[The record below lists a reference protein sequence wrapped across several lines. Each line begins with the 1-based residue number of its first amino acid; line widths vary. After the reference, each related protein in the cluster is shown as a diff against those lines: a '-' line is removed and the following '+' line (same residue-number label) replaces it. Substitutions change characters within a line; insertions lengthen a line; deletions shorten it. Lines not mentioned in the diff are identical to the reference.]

1 MRGVRTLLAPAA
13 VASRRLRSDP
23 LFAGALFAAVAAT
36 AFLFALV
43 PQLFDRLA
51 AESLEQTVAGASPL
65 ERDVTITAA
74 GSVQAA
80 RGDDPFQSVVAAGE
94 EHEERLPDALRR
106 VVGEGRAVAETVRYT
121 IVGPPGEGGP
131 AGTTRYL
138 TLRHLADAPARLG
151 ASDGRMPAEHGLAD
165 LPFPEQR
172 EGTVLDL
179 ALSATT
185 AEQLSVALG
194 DRLYLTPAA
203 DDPLVR
209 DVALSQRRYLAVDVV
224 GLLDAGATD
233 ASWLR
238 ESRLDRARIR
248 DTETQRFVYASG
260 LFPRGAYEAL
270 LSGTVPVPLRYEWRY
285 AADAAAVSESDTGQ
299 LGAGVRRLEVAF
311 GETTFGQRLGLGV
324 RTGLARIL
332 ERHETDRDAAGA
344 VLAVG
349 ALALLAVALT
359 VLGVLA
365 SLAAERRSES
375 IALLRSRGGSL
386 AQTLAAQALE
396 GLLLAVPAGALG
408 YAAATLVAAR
418 PPGLLPGLLVLA
430 IVLAAGGLLAAV
442 AFGPARQALAAKG
455 RADVLVPRLSPLR
468 VAAEALVVIAGL
480 AGAYLLRRR
489 GLSPEGGFDPY
500 LAAVPV
506 LVGLATGLLALRL
519 YPLPLHALA
528 WAAAPR
534 RDLVPALGLRRLA
547 RQPSL
552 AAAPLLVVLLATA
565 VGVFAATMSTSVAAA
580 QEGVP
585 AARLTPLDTS
595 TLDVFRAGIAVAG
608 GYAALALLLAPIL
621 TARPRLRD
629 FAYLRALGLSRG
641 DVLRLAA
648 VELGPPVAAAL
659 VVGILLGVGLA
670 YLVEPGLDLGALA
683 AGREAALRAPL
694 LAPALLAAA
703 ILLVTAVAALLTG
716 VAARRISLSRVLRM
730 GER

>member
-1 MRGVRTLLAPAA
+1 MTALRTLVAPLA
-13 VASRRLRSDP
+13 VARRRLRSDP

-51 AESLEQTVAGASPL
+51 AQSLEQTVARANPL
-65 ERDVTITAA
+65 ERNVAITAA
-74 GSVQAA
+74 GRVQAA
-80 RGDDPFQSVVAAGE
+80 AGDDPFRSVTASGE
-94 EHEERLPDALRR
+94 EYEQRLPEPL
-106 VVGEGRAVAETVRYT
+106 RAVVDGRRALAETVRYT
-121 IVGPPGEGGP
+121 VVDAPGERGP

-138 TLRHLADAPARLG
+138 TVRHLEDLGDRLR
-151 ASDGRMPAEHGLAD
+151 AAEGRMPSGAGLAE
-165 LPFPEQR
+165 LPFPEQD
-172 EGTVLDL
+172 EGTSLEI

-185 AEQLSVALG
+185 AQQLSLALG
-194 DRLYLTPAA
+194 DRVYLAPAP

-209 DVALSQRRYLAVDVV
+209 DVSVSERRYLVLDVV
-224 GLLDAGATD
+224 GILDAEAADPGL
-233 ASWLR
+233 LR
-238 ESRLDRARIR
+238 ESRLDRAVIR
-248 DTETQRFVYASG
+248 DTESERFVYAYG
-260 LFPRGAYEAL
+260 LFPREAYNEL
-270 LSGTVPVPLRYEWRY
+270 LSGIGPVPLRYEWRY
-285 AADAAAVSESDTGQ
+285 LVDPAAVGESDTEE
-299 LGAGVRRLEVAF
+299 LAAAVRRLEGIF
-311 GETTFGQRLGLGV
+311 GETTFGQRLGLGA

-332 ERHETDRDAAGA
+332 ERHEADREAAAA

-349 ALALLAVALT
+349 GLALLAVALT

-386 AQTLAAQALE
+386 AQTLAAQAFE
-396 GLLLAVPAGALG
+396 GLLVAVPGGALG
-408 YAAATLVAAR
+408 YVGATLVAAR

-430 IVLAAGGLLAAV
+430 IVLAAGALLAGV
-442 AFGPARQALAAKG
+442 ALGPARRALATKG

-468 VAAEALVVIAGL
+468 VALEALVVIASL

-489 GLSPEGGFDPY
+489 GLSAAGGFDPY

-565 VGVFAATMSTSVAAA
+565 VGVFAATMSTSIAAA
-580 QEGVP
+580 QEGV
-585 AARLTPLDTS
+585 AAAQLTSLDTS

-608 GYAALALLLAPIL
+608 GYAALALLLAPVL

-629 FAYLRALGLSRG
+629 FAYLRALGLSRRE
-641 DVLRLAA
+641 VLRLAA

-659 VVGILLGVGLA
+659 VIGILLGVGLA
-670 YLVEPGLDLGALA
+670 YLVEPGLDLSALA
-683 AGREAALRAPL
+683 AGREAALEAPL

-703 ILLVTAVAALLTG
+703 ILLVTAAAALLTG
-716 VAARRISLSRVLRM
+716 AAARRISLSRVLRM

>member
-1 MRGVRTLLAPAA
+1 MTALRTLVAPLA
-13 VASRRLRSDP
+13 VARRRLRSDP

-43 PQLFDRLA
+43 PQVFDRLA
-51 AESLEQTVAGASPL
+51 AQSLEQTVARANPL
-65 ERDVTITAA
+65 ERNVTITAA
-74 GSVQAA
+74 GRVQAA
-80 RGDDPFQSVVAAGE
+80 AGDDPFRSVTASGE
-94 EHEERLPDALRR
+94 EYEERLPKPL
-106 VVGEGRAVAETVRYT
+106 RAVLDGRRALAETVRYT
-121 IVGPPGEGGP
+121 IVEAPGESGP
-131 AGTTRYL
+131 SGTTRYL
-138 TLRHLADAPARLG
+138 TLRHLEGVGGLRAAE
-151 ASDGRMPAEHGLAD
+151 GRMPSGAGLAE
-165 LPFPEQR
+165 LPFPEQA
-172 EGTVLDL
+172 EGTALEI

-185 AEQLSVALG
+185 AQQLSLALG
-194 DRLYLTPAA
+194 DRVYLAPAP

-209 DVALSQRRYLAVDVV
+209 DVPVSQRRYLALDVV
-224 GLLDAGATD
+224 GILDAEAADPGL
-233 ASWLR
+233 LR
-238 ESRLDRARIR
+238 ESRLGRAVIR
-248 DTETQRFVYASG
+248 DTESQRFVYAYG
-260 LFPRGAYEAL
+260 LFPRETYNEL
-270 LSGTVPVPLRYEWRY
+270 LSGTGPIPLRYEWRY
-285 AADAAAVSESDTGQ
+285 LVDPAAVGESDTKE
-299 LGAGVRRLEVAF
+299 LATAVRRLEGLF
-311 GETTFGQRLGLGV
+311 GETTFGQRLGLGA
-324 RTGLARIL
+324 RTGLTRIL
-332 ERHETDRDAAGA
+332 ERHDADREAASA

-349 ALALLAVALT
+349 GLALLAVALT

-396 GLLLAVPAGALG
+396 GLLVAVPAGALG
-408 YAAATLVAAR
+408 YVAATLASGR
-418 PPGLLPGLLVLA
+418 QPGLLPGLLVVA
-430 IVLAAGGLLAAV
+430 IVLAAGVLLAVV
-442 AFGPARQALAAKG
+442 AAGPARRALATKG

-468 VAAEALVVIAGL
+468 LAVEALVVIAAL

-489 GLSPEGGFDPY
+489 GLSPTGGFDPY

-552 AAAPLLVVLLATA
+552 AAAPLLVVLLATS
-565 VGVFAATMSTSVAAA
+565 VGVFAATMSSSIAGA

-585 AARLTPLDTS
+585 AAELTPLDTS

-608 GYAALALLLAPIL
+608 GYAALALLLAPVL

-629 FAYLRALGLSRG
+629 FAYLRAIGLSRR

-659 VVGILLGVGLA
+659 VIGILLGVGLA
-670 YLVEPGLDLGALA
+670 YLVEPGLDLTVLA
-683 AGREAALRAPL
+683 AGREAALEAPL

-703 ILLVTAVAALLTG
+703 LLLVTAAAALLTG
-716 VAARRISLSRVLRM
+716 TAARRISLSRVLRM

>member
-1 MRGVRTLLAPAA
+1 VGG
-13 VASRRLRSDP
+13 RLR
-23 LFAGALFAAVAAT
+23 
-36 AFLFALV
+36 
-43 PQLFDRLA
+43 A
-51 AESLEQTVAGASPL
+51 AEG
-65 ERDVTITAA
+65 
-74 GSVQAA
+74 
-80 RGDDPFQSVVAAGE
+80 
-94 EHEERLPDALRR
+94 RLPS
-106 VVGEGRAVAETVRYT
+106 
-121 IVGPPGEGGP
+121 
-131 AGTTRYL
+131 
-138 TLRHLADAPARLG
+138 G
-151 ASDGRMPAEHGLAD
+151 AGLAE
-165 LPFPEQR
+165 LPFPEQT
-172 EGTVLDL
+172 EGRTLEI

-185 AEQLSVALG
+185 ARQLSLGLG
-194 DRLYLTPAA
+194 DRVYLAPAA

-209 DVALSQRRYLAVDVV
+209 DVSVSERRYLALDVV
-224 GLLDAGATD
+224 GILDAEAAEPGL
-233 ASWLR
+233 LR
-238 ESRLDRARIR
+238 ESRLDRAVIR
-248 DTETQRFVYASG
+248 DTESQRFVYAYG
-260 LFPRGAYEAL
+260 LFPREVYNEL
-270 LSGTVPVPLRYEWRY
+270 LAGIGPVPLRYEWRFLV
-285 AADAAAVSESDTGQ
+285 DPAAVGESDTGE
-299 LGAGVRRLEVAF
+299 LAAAVRRLEGIF
-311 GETTFGQRLGLGV
+311 GETTFGQRLGLGA

-332 ERHETDRDAAGA
+332 ERHEADREAAAA

-349 ALALLAVALT
+349 GLALLAVALT

-375 IALLRSRGGSL
+375 ISLLRSRGGSL
-386 AQTLAAQALE
+386 SQTLAAQALE
-396 GLLLAVPAGALG
+396 GLLVAVPAGAVG
-408 YAAATLVAAR
+408 YVAATLVAGR

-430 IVLAAGGLLAAV
+430 IVLATGVLLAGV
-442 AFGPARQALAAKG
+442 ALGPARRALAAKG

-468 VAAEALVVIAGL
+468 VALEALVVIASL

-489 GLSPEGGFDPY
+489 GLSPTGGFDPY

-565 VGVFAATMSTSVAAA
+565 VGVFAATVSTSIAAA
-580 QEGVP
+580 QEGV
-585 AARLTPLDTS
+585 AAAELTPLDTS

-608 GYAALALLLAPIL
+608 GYAALALLLGPVL

-629 FAYLRALGLSRG
+629 FAYLRAIGLSRR

-659 VVGILLGVGLA
+659 VIGILLGVGLA
-670 YLVEPGLDLGALA
+670 YLVEPGLDLSAL
-683 AGREAALRAPL
+683 AGREAALEAPL

-703 ILLVTAVAALLTG
+703 ILLVTAAAALLTG
-716 VAARRISLSRVLRM
+716 AAARRISLSRVLRM

>member
-1 MRGVRTLLAPAA
+1 MRAVRTLAAPLA
-13 VASRRLRSDP
+13 VGWRRLRSDP
-23 LFAGALFAAVAAT
+23 LFAGVLFAAVAAT

-51 AESLEQTVAGASPL
+51 AESLEQTVARANPL
-65 ERDVTITAA
+65 ERNVAITAA
-74 GSVQAA
+74 GKVQAA
-80 RGDDPFQSVVAAGE
+80 TGDDPFRSVVATGTTYE
-94 EHEERLPDALRR
+94 RRLPDALRD
-106 VVGEGRAVAETVRYT
+106 VVDGPAAIAETVRYT
-121 IVGPPGEGGP
+121 IMVPPGESGP

-138 TLRHLADAPARLG
+138 TLRHLQGAAERLR
-151 ASDGRMPAEHGLAD
+151 AAEGRMPSAAGQAQ
-165 LPFPEQR
+165 LPFREQP
-172 EGTVLDL
+172 EGTSLEI
-179 ALSATT
+179 ALSAPT
-185 AEQLSVALG
+185 AQQLSVGVG
-194 DRLYLTPAA
+194 DRVYILPAT
-203 DDPLVR
+203 DDLLVR
-209 DVALSQRRYLAVDVV
+209 DVPVSQRRYLAVDVV
-224 GLLDAGATD
+224 GILEVDPADAG
-233 ASWLR
+233 WLR
-238 ESRLDRARIR
+238 ESRLGRAVVR
-248 DTETQRFVYASG
+248 DTETQRFVYG
-260 LFPRGAYEAL
+260 HGVFPREVYGELIA
-270 LSGTVPVPLRYEWRY
+270 GVGPVPLRYEWRY
-285 AADAAAVSESDTGQ
+285 PVNPSAVGESDTDE
-299 LGAGVRRLEVAF
+299 LAAAVRRLEGIF
-311 GETTFGQRLGLGV
+311 GQTTFGQRLGVGA

-332 ERHETDRDAAGA
+332 ERHEVDREAAGA

-349 ALALLAVALT
+349 GLALLAVALT

-396 GLLLAVPAGALG
+396 GLVVAVPAGAIG
-408 YAAATLVAAR
+408 YAAATLVAGR

-430 IVLAAGGLLAAV
+430 IVLAAGTLLAAV
-442 AFGPARQALAAKG
+442 AVGPARRALAAKG

-468 VAAEALVVIAGL
+468 LAVEAVVVIAAL

-500 LAAVPV
+500 LAVVPV

-552 AAAPLLVVLLATA
+552 AAAPLLVVLLATS
-565 VGVFAATMSTSVAAA
+565 VGVFAATMSSSIAGA
-580 QEGVP
+580 QEGV
-585 AARLTPLDTS
+585 AATGLTPLDTS

-608 GYAALALLLAPIL
+608 GYAALALLLAPVL

-629 FAYLRALGLSRG
+629 FAYLRALGLSRR

-659 VVGILLGVGLA
+659 VMGILLGVGLA
-670 YLVEPGLDLGALA
+670 YLVEPGLDLSALA
-683 AGREAALRAPL
+683 AGREAALEAPL
-694 LAPALLAAA
+694 VGPALLAAA
-703 ILLVTAVAALLTG
+703 LLLATAAAALLTG

>member
-1 MRGVRTLLAPAA
+1 MRALRTLAAPLA
-13 VASRRLRSDP
+13 VAWRRLRSDA

-51 AESLEQTVAGASPL
+51 AESLEQTVARANPL
-65 ERDVTITAA
+65 ERNVAITAA
-74 GSVQAA
+74 GKVQAA
-80 RGDDPFQSVVAAGE
+80 RGDDPFRSVVATGTTYE
-94 EHEERLPDALRR
+94 RRLPDALQD
-106 VVGEGRAVAETVRYT
+106 VVEGPAAIAETVRYT
-121 IVGPPGEGGP
+121 IMVPPGGSGP

-138 TLRHLADAPARLG
+138 TLRHLQG
-151 ASDGRMPAEHGLAD
+151 ASERLRAAEGRMPSAAGQAQ
-165 LPFPEQR
+165 LPFREQP
-172 EGTVLDL
+172 EGTSLEI
-179 ALSATT
+179 ALSAAT
-185 AEQLSVALG
+185 AEQLSLGVG
-194 DRLYLTPAA
+194 DRVYILPAT
-203 DDPLVR
+203 DDLLVR
-209 DVALSQRRYLAVDVV
+209 DVPVSQRRYLAVDVV
-224 GLLDAGATD
+224 GILEADPADAG
-233 ASWLR
+233 WLR
-238 ESRLDRARIR
+238 ESRLGRAVVR
-248 DTETQRFVYASG
+248 DTETQRFVFAYG
-260 LFPRGAYEAL
+260 LFPREVYGELIA
-270 LSGTVPVPLRYEWRY
+270 GVGPVPLRYEWRY
-285 AADAAAVSESDTGQ
+285 PVEPGAVGESDTDE
-299 LGAGVRRLEVAF
+299 LAAAVRRLEGIF
-311 GETTFGQRLGLGV
+311 GQTTFAQRLGIGA
-324 RTGLARIL
+324 RTGLNRIL
-332 ERHETDRDAAGA
+332 ERHEADREAAGA

-349 ALALLAVALT
+349 GLALLAVALT

-375 IALLRSRGGSL
+375 IVLLRSRGGSL

-396 GLLLAVPAGALG
+396 GLVVAVPAGAIG
-408 YAAATLVAAR
+408 YAAATLVAGR

-430 IVLAAGGLLAAV
+430 IVLAAGTLLAAV
-442 AFGPARQALAAKG
+442 AVGPARRALAAKG

-468 VAAEALVVIAGL
+468 LAVEAVVVIAAL

-506 LVGLATGLLALRL
+506 LLGLATGLLALRL

-552 AAAPLLVVLLATA
+552 AAAPLLVVLLATS
-565 VGVFAATMSTSVAAA
+565 VGVFAATMSSSIAAA
-580 QEGVP
+580 QEGV
-585 AARLTPLDTS
+585 AATSLTPLDTS

-608 GYAALALLLAPIL
+608 GYAALALLLAPVL

-629 FAYLRALGLSRG
+629 FAYLRAIGLSRR

-659 VVGILLGVGLA
+659 VIGILLGVGLA
-670 YLVEPGLDLGALA
+670 YLVEPGLDLSALA
-683 AGREAALRAPL
+683 GGREAALEAPL
-694 LAPALLAAA
+694 LGPALLAAA
-703 ILLVTAVAALLTG
+703 LLLATAAAALLTG

>member
-1 MRGVRTLLAPAA
+1 MTALRTLIAPLA
-13 VASRRLRSDP
+13 VARRRLRSDP
-23 LFAGALFAAVAAT
+23 LFASALFAAVAAT

-43 PQLFDRLA
+43 PPVFDRLA
-51 AESLEQTVAGASPL
+51 AQSLQQTVARANPL
-65 ERDVTITAA
+65 ERNVTITAA
-74 GSVQAA
+74 GRVQAA
-80 RGDDPFQSVVAAGE
+80 AGDDPFRSVTASGE
-94 EHEERLPDALRR
+94 EYEGRLPKPL
-106 VVGEGRAVAETVRYT
+106 RAVFDGRSALAETVRYT
-121 IVGPPGEGGP
+121 IVEAPGESGP

-138 TLRHLADAPARLG
+138 TLRHLDGVGDLRAAE
-151 ASDGRMPAEHGLAD
+151 GRMPSGAGLAE
-165 LPFPEQR
+165 LPFPEQA
-172 EGTVLDL
+172 EGTALEI

-185 AEQLSVALG
+185 AQQLSLALG
-194 DRLYLTPAA
+194 DHVYLAPAP

-209 DVALSQRRYLAVDVV
+209 DVPVSQRRYLALDVV
-224 GLLDAGATD
+224 GILDAEAAGP
-233 ASWLR
+233 SLLR
-238 ESRLDRARIR
+238 ESRLDRAVIR
-248 DTETQRFVYASG
+248 DTESQRFVYAYG
-260 LFPRGAYEAL
+260 LFPRQAYNEL
-270 LSGTVPVPLRYEWRY
+270 LSGVGPVPLRYEWRY
-285 AADAAAVSESDTGQ
+285 LVDPAAVGESDTEQ
-299 LGAGVRRLEVAF
+299 LAAAVRRLEGLF
-311 GETTFGQRLGLGV
+311 GETTFGQRLGLGA

-332 ERHETDRDAAGA
+332 ERHEADREAASA

-349 ALALLAVALT
+349 GLALLAVALT

-386 AQTLAAQALE
+386 AQTLAAQAFE
-396 GLLLAVPAGALG
+396 GLLVAVPAGALG
-408 YAAATLVAAR
+408 YVAATLASGR
-418 PPGLLPGLLVLA
+418 QPGLLPGLLVVA
-430 IVLAAGGLLAAV
+430 IVLATGALLAGVAV
-442 AFGPARQALAAKG
+442 DPARRALATKG

-468 VAAEALVVIAGL
+468 LAVEALVVIAAL

-489 GLSPEGGFDPY
+489 GLSPTGGFDPY

-552 AAAPLLVVLLATA
+552 AAAPLLVVLLATS
-565 VGVFAATMSTSVAAA
+565 VGVFAATMSTSIAGA

-585 AARLTPLDTS
+585 AAELTALDTS
-595 TLDVFRAGIAVAG
+595 TLDVFRAGIVVAG
-608 GYAALALLLAPIL
+608 GYAALALLLAPVL

-629 FAYLRALGLSRG
+629 FAYLRALGLSRR

-659 VVGILLGVGLA
+659 VIGILLGVGLA
-670 YLVEPGLDLGALA
+670 YLVEPGLDLTALA
-683 AGREAALRAPL
+683 AGRAAALEAPL

-703 ILLVTAVAALLTG
+703 ILLVTAAAAFLTG
-716 VAARRISLSRVLRM
+716 AAARRISLSRVLRM